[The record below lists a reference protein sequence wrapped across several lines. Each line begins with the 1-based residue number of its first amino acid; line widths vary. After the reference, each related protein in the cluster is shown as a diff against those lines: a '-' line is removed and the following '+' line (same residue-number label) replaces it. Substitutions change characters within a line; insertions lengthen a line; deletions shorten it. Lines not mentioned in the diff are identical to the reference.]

1 MVTVVTK
8 YNFCK
13 KKLLKTSIS
22 LLFFVILGTKDAK
35 GKTSFYSHKLLWKI
49 IQHSK
54 INFSISDKSEAQLT
68 GHKLV

>member
-1 MVTVVTK
+1 MVTVVTI
-8 YNFCK
+8 NIIFVK
-13 KKLLKTSIS
+13 KIAKNQHFST
-22 LLFFVILGTKDAK
+22 FFVILGTKDAK